1 MEDYTTVQYDDIC
14 EGVIFKYKT
23 MTPVEVIGL
32 ATRNISFSGVSF
44 AGSDIESM
52 VKLCLDKV
60 LWSKDGGITW
70 TALVDSLGN
79 AKLPELNIHPQIGLD
94 LFYRFRRDVL
104 SPVFIESKTFQ
115 SSMSQQKE
123 IEGRQDE

>member
-1 MEDYTTVQYDDIC
+1 MEDYTTLRYDDIC
-14 EGVIFKYKT
+14 EGVIFKYKP

-44 AGSDIESM
+44 DGTDIESM
-52 VKLCLDKV
+52 IKLCLDKV
-60 LWSKDGGITW
+60 MWSKDEGTTW
-70 TALVDSLGN
+70 TAVVDSLGN
-79 AKLPELNIHPQIGLD
+79 AKLPELNTHPQIGLD

-123 IEGRQDE
+123 TEVRQGE